1 MQRIKKAGRGILL
14 GGIVFLFFILAF
26 ENWLHV
32 PAWLKIAGRMH
43 PMFLHFPIVLL
54 LLSFISFWI
63 PFHEE
68 SVWKWFDGVRLIA
81 ALSAVFTAI
90 MGLLL
95 SLEEE
100 RTGSVL
106 QWHKWSGVL
115 VAVSGALFYAF
126 DAYFVQRRNVGKIF
140 TVAAAFII
148 LITGHWG
155 AGLTHGNNYL
165 LAPLASDKKI
175 PVEQALVFRDVIKPI
190 FEEKCVS
197 CHGDGNVKG
206 GLVLD
211 NITELLKGGKT
222 GPLFVAGEPDNSLLI
237 KRLHLPKGDK
247 KHMPPASK
255 PQLADDEIAL
265 LNAWIRSGALLDK
278 KLTTLPPQDSFRMIA
293 SRFLAP
299 ANDAQ
304 NQTIYNFPHADNKKI
319 ATLNNNYR
327 VIEPHA
333 VRSPALTVLF
343 YGKNMYSSKALEEIL
358 DLKQQIVDLNLSRMP
373 VKDDDLKIVGEMSN
387 LTKLNLNYTDITDKG
402 LEHILSLKNLQA
414 ISLTGTAV
422 SSKSIERLATMPQL
436 EQVFLWDTPIDS
448 LQITT
453 MRNRFKKLRFE
464 TGFVQDDTSMIA
476 LSPPLIKTPSG
487 IVEQPTQIE
496 IRHPFK
502 DVDIRYTLDG
512 SNPDSITSR
521 QYKHPIEI
529 NDNLVLS
536 VRAFKNGWYASKP
549 VQATFIK
556 KGAEP
561 DSVYLLTPPDPKY
574 KDLPVNLLIDGDVG
588 ELNIRNGQ
596 WLGYQQNEAECLLYF
611 KTTVTAKAVLLNML
625 LNTRAQIFP
634 PVSLEVWGGMDATQ
648 LKSLGKISPPM
659 PQKDTSAMFMR
670 NEIAFPSTPLQYLKI
685 VARPVKKLPDWHKEK
700 GKQGWVYISEI
711 VVN

>member
-1 MQRIKKAGRGILL
+1 MQTIKKIGRGVLL
-14 GGIVFLFFILAF
+14 GGIIFLFFILAF
-26 ENWLHV
+26 ENWLQV
-32 PAWLKIAGRMH
+32 PAWLKIGGRMH

-63 PFHEE
+63 PFHEA

-106 QWHKWSGVL
+106 QWHKWSGVM

-126 DAYFVQRRNVGKIF
+126 DAFFVQRRNIGKIF
-140 TVAAAFII
+140 TVIAAFTI

-175 PVEQALVFRDVIKPI
+175 PVEQALVFNDVIKPI

-197 CHGDGNVKG
+197 CHGEGNVKG
-206 GLVLD
+206 GLLLD
-211 NITELLKGGKT
+211 NIADVLKGGKT
-222 GPLFVAGEPDNSLLI
+222 GPLFIAGEPEISLLI
-237 KRLHLPKGDK
+237 KRLHLPNGDK
-247 KHMPPASK
+247 KRMPPVSK

-278 KLTTLPPQDSFRMIA
+278 KLTTLPPQDSFRIIA

-299 ANDAQ
+299 ADEVQ
-304 NQTIYNFPHADNKKI
+304 NQTTYNFSSADNKEI
-319 ATLNNNYR
+319 AALNNNYR

-343 YGKNMYSSKALEEIL
+343 YGRNMFSSKSLEEIL
-358 DLKQQIVDLNLSRMP
+358 ALKQQIVDLSLSRMP
-373 VKDDDLKIVGEMSN
+373 VKDEDLKIVGEMPN

-402 LEHILSLKNLQA
+402 LEHITKLKNLQA
-414 ISLTGTAV
+414 ISLTGTAIT
-422 SSKSIERLATMPQL
+422 SKAVERLSSLPQL
-436 EQVFLWDTPIDS
+436 MQIFIWDTSIDS
-448 LQITT
+448 LQTAAL
-453 MRNRFKKLRFE
+453 RNRFKKLRIE
-464 TGFVQDDTSMIA
+464 TGFTQGDTSMIA
-476 LSPPLIKTPSG
+476 LSAPLIKTPSG

-512 SNPDSITSR
+512 SNPDSVTSK

-536 VRAFKNGWYASKP
+536 VRAFKKGWYASKRL
-549 VQATFIK
+549 QATFIK
-556 KGAEP
+556 KGIQP
-561 DSVYLLTPPDPKY
+561 DSVYLITPTDAKY
-574 KDLPVNLLIDGDVG
+574 KDLPTTLLIDGDVG
-588 ELNIRNGQ
+588 EVNFRNGQ
-596 WLGYQQNEAECLLYF
+596 WLGYQKNEAECLLFF
-611 KTTVTAKAVLLNML
+611 KNAITAKAVLLNML

-634 PVSLEVWGGMDATQ
+634 PVSLEVWGGMDVKQ
-648 LKSLGKISPPM
+648 LKPLGKISPPM
-659 PQKDTSAMFMR
+659 PQKDTSAFLFR
-670 NEIAFPSTPLQYLKI
+670 NEIAFPQTLLQYLKI
-685 VARPVKKLPDWHKEK
+685 VARPLKKLPDWHKEK
-700 GKQGWVYISEI
+700 GKAGWVYVSEI
-711 VVN
+711 VIN

>member
-1 MQRIKKAGRGILL
+1 MQTIKKAGRGVLL
-14 GGIVFLFFILAF
+14 GGIIFLFFILAF
-26 ENWLHV
+26 ENWLQI

-63 PFHEE
+63 PFHEA

-100 RTGSVL
+100 RSGSVL

-126 DAYFVQRRNVGKIF
+126 DAYFVQRRNIGKIF
-140 TVAAAFII
+140 TVIAAFTI

-165 LAPLASDKKI
+165 LAPLASDKRV
-175 PVEQALVFRDVIKPI
+175 PVEQALVFNDVIKPI

-197 CHGDGNVKG
+197 CHGEGNVKG
-206 GLVLD
+206 GLSLD
-211 NITELLKGGKT
+211 DIADMLKGGKT
-222 GPLFVAGEPDNSLLI
+222 GPLFVAGEPEVSLLI

-247 KHMPPASK
+247 KRMPPVSK

-265 LNAWIRSGALLDK
+265 LSAWIRSGALLDK
-278 KLTTLPPQDSFRMIA
+278 KLTTLPPQDSFRIIA

-299 ANDAQ
+299 PDEAQ
-304 NQTIYNFPHADNKKI
+304 SQTTYNFPAADNKKI
-319 ATLNNNYR
+319 AQLNNNYR

-343 YGKNMYSSKALEEIL
+343 YGKNMFSSKSLEEIL
-358 DLKQQIVDLNLSRMP
+358 GLKQQIVDLNLSRMP
-373 VKDDDLKIVGEMSN
+373 VKDEDLKIVGEMPN
-387 LTKLNLNYTDITDKG
+387 LIKLNLNYTDITDKG
-402 LEHILSLKNLQA
+402 LKHITKLKNLQA
-414 ISLTGTAV
+414 VSLTGTAITV
-422 SSKSIERLATMPQL
+422 KSVETLSSMPQL
-436 EQVFLWDTPIDS
+436 AQVFIWDTSIDS
-448 LQITT
+448 LQITA
-453 MRNRFKKLRFE
+453 MRNRYKKLRIE
-464 TGFVQDDTSMIA
+464 TGFIQGDTSIIA
-476 LSPPLIKTPSG
+476 LSSPLIKTPSG

-512 SNPDSITSR
+512 SRPDSVSSQR
-521 QYKHPIEI
+521 YEHPIEI
-529 NDNLVLS
+529 NDNVILS
-536 VRAFKNGWYASKP
+536 VRAFKKGWYASKP

-556 KGAEP
+556 KGIQP
-561 DSVYLLTPPDPKY
+561 DSLYLLTPTDAKY
-574 KDLPVNLLIDGDVG
+574 KDLHSSLLIDGDIG

-596 WLGYQQNEAECLLYF
+596 WLGYQKNEAECLLFF
-611 KTTVTAKAVLLNML
+611 KNTVTAKAVLLNML

-634 PVSLEVWGGMDATQ
+634 PVSLEVWGGMDVTQ
-648 LKSLGKISPPM
+648 LKQLGKISPPM
-659 PQKDTSAMFMR
+659 PQKDTAAIFMR
-670 NEIAFPSTPLQYLKI
+670 NEIAFPQTPLKYLRI
-685 VARPVKKLPDWHKEK
+685 VARPIIKLPDWHKEK
-700 GKQGWVYISEI
+700 GKPGWIYVSEI